1 MAQPVASRRL
11 SLAADLAL
19 LFSTLVWGSTF
30 VVIKDTLR
38 QVAPFGL
45 LANRF
50 ALAGLLLL
58 LVFRAPIAQ
67 ASRAHWGA
75 SLLVGLS
82 LFAGYAFQ
90 TVGLQGTTPAKSAF
104 ITGLSVVTVPFLA
117 WLLQRQK
124 PRFSALVA
132 VTLAAAGLGLLTLRD
147 DLTIAP
153 GDLISLGCALAF
165 GFQIVLVARFAPSV
179 HPGML
184 TTIQILVVAL
194 VSALVQLWLTPADL
208 VITPAAWP
216 GIAYLALAATA
227 LTFLIQSQA
236 QRYTTATRAALIFT
250 LEPVFGYVF
259 AFFLAGEVLS
269 GRALLGCTLILAGM
283 VINYHSCELKQ

>member
-1 MAQPVASRRL
+1 LPV
-11 SLAADLAL
+11 AADLAL

-30 VVIKDTLR
+30 VAIKDTLG
-38 QVAPFGL
+38 QVAPFAL

-50 ALAGLLLL
+50 GLAGLLLL
-58 LVFRAPIAQ
+58 LVFHGPIGR
-67 ASRAHWGA
+67 ASRAHWRA

-90 TVGLQGTTPAKSAF
+90 TVGLQGTTPARSAF

-117 WLLQRQK
+117 WLIQGQK
-124 PRFSALVA
+124 PRRPALVA
-132 VTLAAAGLGLLTLRD
+132 VTLAAAGLGLLTLQD

-153 GDLISLGCALAF
+153 GDLISVGCALAF

-179 HPGML
+179 HPGTL
-184 TTIQILVVAL
+184 TTIQIFVVAL
-194 VSALVQLWLTPADL
+194 VSALVQLGLSPADL
-208 VITPAAWP
+208 VVASAAWP

-236 QRYTTATRAALIFT
+236 QRFTTATRAALIFT

-269 GRALLGCTLILAGM
+269 GRALLGCALILAGM
-283 VINYHSCELKQ
+283 VVNYKPGLHQS